1 MCYYLGFEQY
11 ITCTRPRHGFTVH
24 CVCVSLADASPARPW
39 SDEHLVG
46 QARRLGERVVAW
58 TGQRQE
64 RGLLNQPAI
73 QRPSINPP
81 NGLGWGM

>member
-1 MCYYLGFEQY
+1 MVFTEVSVLLWQV
-11 ITCTRPRHGFTVH
+11 RPRP
-24 CVCVSLADASPARPW
+24 DPQ
-39 SDEHLVG
+39 SDEHLAG
-46 QARRLGERVVAW
+46 QARRLGECVVAR

-81 NGLGWGM
+81 NGLGWGT